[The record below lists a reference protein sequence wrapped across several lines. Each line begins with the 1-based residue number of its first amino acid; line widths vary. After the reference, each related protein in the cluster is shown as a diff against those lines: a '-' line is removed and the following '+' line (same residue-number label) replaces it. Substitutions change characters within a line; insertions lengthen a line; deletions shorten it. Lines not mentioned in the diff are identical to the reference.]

1 MTNEKHT
8 VKMNTMI
15 DRGAMLKSICRHKR
29 NEADGKRKR
38 CRNVGYF
45 VREVRRWVAG
55 EYAANCRKETCGA
68 LLTVCILLF
77 AYISR

>member
-15 DRGAMLKSICRHKR
+15 DRGAMLKSTCRHKR
-29 NEADGKRKR
+29 NEADGERKR

-45 VREVRRWVAG
+45 VRGIRRWVAG
-55 EYAANCRKETCGA
+55 KYAANCRKETCGA
-68 LLTVCILLF
+68 LLTVCILMF